1 MEHIWEWFLEL
12 SLARPVG
19 YGPTPIS
26 FSEIEAYSR
35 LMCVEI
41 TPWEVEQ
48 LRLIDRLAIKEA
60 GKKRPHTKT
69 APDGRAFKEAGS
81 LDDMKSISAFSG
93 ATVVKRLPPPTRKET
108 GNG

>member
-1 MEHIWEWFLEL
+1 MEHIWEWFLDL

-35 LMCVEI
+35 LMGVEI

-48 LRLIDRLAIKEA
+48 LRRIDRLAVVEA
-60 GKKRPHTKT
+60 SKKRKQTKT
-69 APDGRAFKEAGS
+69 APDGRTFKEAGN
-81 LDDMKSISAFSG
+81 LDAMKSISAFAG
-93 ATVVKRLPPPTRKET
+93 ATAVKRPPAPTRKET